1 MLLRTA
7 IHPTAVAKKYHSQK
21 KRRIAQNWISYTI
34 LLGVL
39 LLLATP
45 TPAELSTKLFMKCTF
60 YRFWFYSL
68 NGRFF
73 RRKKKIFSFSA
84 STVTILSR
92 LNIFLLKECCWAV
105 QCSAQTNFLFIFT
118 VLEIQTHKYVLL
130 HILTIWEKVEECY
143 HMSFSDRC
151 CSITIHFDFYVTS
164 KGQRSPINVC
174 YVGICLKSC
183 NFQDF
188 WHDFHHIQL

>member
-7 IHPTAVAKKYHSQK
+7 IHPTAVAKKYHSLK

-39 LLLATP
+39 LLLATL
-45 TPAELSTKLFMKCTF
+45 AELSTKLFMKCTF

-68 NGRFF
+68 ETIFQKI
-73 RRKKKIFSFSA
+73 KKSFSFSA

-105 QCSAQTNFLFIFT
+105 QWSAQTNFLFIFT
-118 VLEIQTHKYVLL
+118 VLEIQTHKYFL
-130 HILTIWEKVEECY
+130 HQIEPIWEKVEECY
-143 HMSFSDRC
+143 HMSFPDRC
-151 CSITIHFDFYVTS
+151 CSITIRFDFYMTS
-164 KGQRSPINVC
+164 KGQRSPINVF

-188 WHDFHHIQL
+188 WQDFHHIQLYV

>member
-7 IHPTAVAKKYHSQK
+7 IHPTAVAKKYHSLK

-39 LLLATP
+39 LLLATL
-45 TPAELSTKLFMKCTF
+45 AGLSCQPNCSWNA
-60 YRFWFYSL
+60 RFTVFDFIRWRDDFSEE
-68 NGRFF
+68 
-73 RRKKKIFSFSA
+73 KKNLFSFSA

-105 QCSAQTNFLFIFT
+105 HCSGQTNFLFIFT
-118 VLEIQTHKYVLL
+118 VLEIQTHKYVLP
-130 HILTIWEKVEECY
+130 HILSIWEKVEECY

-188 WHDFHHIQL
+188 WQDFHHIQL